1 MDLLIKGG
9 KIFTPA
15 GFIDGCIGIKDGKIA
30 AIGKEANVP
39 RAERTID
46 VAGNLVLPGMV
57 DLHVH
62 FRDPGAPEK
71 EDFTS
76 GTSAAACGGVTTVMD
91 MPNTVPPTVDAEAL
105 RKKKE
110 TAEGKAIVDFAICGG
125 VGVKSIGNVLD
136 IAKEGASAFKTFMT
150 SRFEELFSG
159 NDATLLDIFHQVS
172 KTSLACLIHAE
183 DQSIV
188 AAQVEKLRSAGRVS
202 PQAHTESRPEIAE
215 VHGALKALDLA
226 KHARARLHICHTS
239 TPEVV
244 EYAQVWK
251 NKGLPVSVET
261 CPHYLLLTDDLMAK
275 RGAYAKVDPPLRSE
289 SSRMKIWEMFVHG
302 QIDTLGSDHAPYT
315 IEEKNRGE
323 TNIFDAPSGSPGVE
337 TTLPVMLD
345 CVNRR
350 LLSIE
355 RLVQTFSENSAKII
369 GLHPSKGSLQIGADA
384 DVVVVDMKKEETIK
398 ADLLHSKQKYS
409 LFENRRC
416 KGWPTL
422 TIVRGTIVAEN
433 GKIAV
438 KPGFGRFLRPG

>member
-1 MDLLIKGG
+1 
-9 KIFTPA
+9 
-15 GFIDGCIGIKDGKIA
+15 
-30 AIGKEANVP
+30 
-39 RAERTID
+39 
-46 VAGNLVLPGMV
+46 
-57 DLHVH
+57 
-62 FRDPGAPEK
+62 
-71 EDFTS
+71 
-76 GTSAAACGGVTTVMD
+76 
-91 MPNTVPPTVDAEAL
+91 
-105 RKKKE
+105 
-110 TAEGKAIVDFAICGG
+110 
-125 VGVKSIGNVLD
+125 
-136 IAKEGASAFKTFMT
+136 
-150 SRFEELFSG
+150 
-159 NDATLLDIFHQVS
+159 
-172 KTSLACLIHAE
+172 
-183 DQSIV
+183 
-188 AAQVEKLRSAGRVS
+188 
-202 PQAHTESRPEIAE
+202 
-215 VHGALKALDLA
+215 
-226 KHARARLHICHTS
+226 
-239 TPEVV
+239 
-244 EYAQVWK
+244 
-251 NKGLPVSVET
+251 
-261 CPHYLLLTDDLMAK
+261 MAK